1 MKIFSRGNNL
11 RSTVVLLPYLVTI
24 IKSYIIKT
32 DNNTMKPQ
40 EFRSKIVNCVSKWR
54 IPFAV
59 SLDLCAV
66 GKGQNWPSL
75 YNDILTGAVVI
86 KQIDGVCDII
96 YILLQRIKV
105 GPYERNIL
113 VNVIFFNVLH
123 VTWYHFNASRNY

>member
-1 MKIFSRGNNL
+1 
-11 RSTVVLLPYLVTI
+11 
-24 IKSYIIKT
+24 
-32 DNNTMKPQ
+32 MKPQ

-113 VNVIFFNVLH
+113 VNVIFLMFSTLPGTTLTHQETTKNLVKQFL
-123 VTWYHFNASRNY
+123 Y